1 MNLTTLTHRDALC
14 LNARFTSREEAI
26 HALTQRLAAL
36 GKISSTEQFLEEVY
50 RRESLGPTALGEWL
64 AVPHGK
70 TAAVK
75 EAAFAVATLSEPLQW
90 EGVDGPEAVDLVVLL
105 AIPPNEAGT
114 THMQLLTALTTRLAD
129 DEIRARIQSATTP
142 DELLSALDDKGGTQ
156 PSASFSNAPTIVCV
170 TACPAGIA
178 HTYMAAEYLE
188 KAGRKLGVNVY
199 VEKQGANGIE
209 GRLTADQ
216 LNSATACIFAA
227 EVAIKESERFNGIPA
242 LSVPVAEPIRHAEA
256 LIQQALTLKRS
267 DETRT
272 VQQDTQP
279 VKSVKTELKQALL
292 SGISFAVPLI
302 VAGGTVLAV
311 AVLLSQIF
319 GLQDLFNEE
328 NSWLWMY
335 RKLGGGLL
343 GILMVPVLAAYTA
356 YSLADKPA
364 LAPGFAAGLAA
375 NMIGSGFLGAV
386 VGGLIA
392 GYLMRW
398 VKNHLRLSSKFNGF
412 LTFYLYPVL
421 GTLGAGSLML
431 FVVGEPVAWINNS
444 LTAWLNGLSGS
455 NALLLGAILG
465 FMCSFDLGG
474 PVNKAAYAFCLG
486 AMANGVC
493 GPYAIFASTMK
504 AVSRVHITPH
514 MHWDREWYFTTE
526 ESRILLVNNMEEILC
541 RLEQDN
547 EYKYYVLDGQTAILE
562 DYFAVKPE
570 NKDRVKKQV
579 EAGKLIIGPW
589 YTQTDTTIVSA
600 ESIVR
605 NLMYGMRDCLA
616 FGEPMKIGYL
626 PDSFGMSGQLP
637 HIYNGFGITRTMFW
651 RGCSER
657 HGTDKTEFLWQ
668 SSDGSEVTAQVLPL
682 GYAIGKYLPADENG
696 LRKRLDSYFDVLE
709 KASVT
714 KEILLPNG
722 HDQMP
727 LQQNIFEV
735 MDKLGDAANLLI

>member
-1 MNLTTLTHRDALC
+1 MVLFYRAHWRDYKNDQVRIMMNLTTLTHRDALC

-50 RRESLGPTALGEWL
+50 RRESLGPTALGEGL

-75 EAAFAVATLSEPLQW
+75 EAAFAVATLGEPLQW

-486 AMANGVC
+486 AMANGVY
-493 GPYAIFASTMK
+493 GPYAIFASVKMVSAFTVTASTMLAPRLFK
-504 AVSRVHITPH
+504 EFEIETGKSTWLLGLAGITEGAIPMAIEDPLRVIGSFVLGSMVTGAIVGAMNIGLSTPGAGI
-514 MHWDREWYFTTE
+514 F
-526 ESRILLVNNMEEILC
+526 SLFLLH
-541 RLEQDN
+541 DN
-547 EYKYYVLDGQTAILE
+547 GAGGVMAAIGWFGAALVGAAISTAILLMWRRH
-562 DYFAVKPE
+562 AVKHG
-570 NKDRVKKQV
+570 NY
-579 EAGKLIIGPW
+579 L
-589 YTQTDTTIVSA
+589 TDGV
-600 ESIVR
+600 
-605 NLMYGMRDCLA
+605 
-616 FGEPMKIGYL
+616 
-626 PDSFGMSGQLP
+626 
-637 HIYNGFGITRTMFW
+637 
-651 RGCSER
+651 
-657 HGTDKTEFLWQ
+657 
-668 SSDGSEVTAQVLPL
+668 
-682 GYAIGKYLPADENG
+682 
-696 LRKRLDSYFDVLE
+696 
-709 KASVT
+709 
-714 KEILLPNG
+714 
-722 HDQMP
+722 MP
-727 LQQNIFEV
+727 
-735 MDKLGDAANLLI
+735 

>member
-1 MNLTTLTHRDALC
+1 MVLFYRAHWRDYKNDQVRVMMNLTTLTHRDALC

-50 RRESLGPTALGEWL
+50 RRESLGPTALGEGL

-486 AMANGVC
+486 AMANGVY
-493 GPYAIFASTMK
+493 GPYAIFASVKMVSTFTVTASTMLAPRLFK
-504 AVSRVHITPH
+504 EFEIETGKSTWLLGLAGITEGAIPMAIEDPLRVIGSFVLGSMVTGAIVGAMNIGLSTPGAGI
-514 MHWDREWYFTTE
+514 F
-526 ESRILLVNNMEEILC
+526 SLFLLH
-541 RLEQDN
+541 DN
-547 EYKYYVLDGQTAILE
+547 GAGGVMAAIGWFGAALVGAAISTAILLIWRRH
-562 DYFAVKPE
+562 AVKHG
-570 NKDRVKKQV
+570 NY
-579 EAGKLIIGPW
+579 L
-589 YTQTDTTIVSA
+589 TDGV
-600 ESIVR
+600 
-605 NLMYGMRDCLA
+605 
-616 FGEPMKIGYL
+616 
-626 PDSFGMSGQLP
+626 
-637 HIYNGFGITRTMFW
+637 
-651 RGCSER
+651 
-657 HGTDKTEFLWQ
+657 
-668 SSDGSEVTAQVLPL
+668 
-682 GYAIGKYLPADENG
+682 
-696 LRKRLDSYFDVLE
+696 
-709 KASVT
+709 
-714 KEILLPNG
+714 
-722 HDQMP
+722 MP
-727 LQQNIFEV
+727 
-735 MDKLGDAANLLI
+735 

>member
-1 MNLTTLTHRDALC
+1 MVLFYRAHWRDYKNDQVRIMMNLTTLTHRDALC

-50 RRESLGPTALGEWL
+50 RRESLGPTALGEGL

-75 EAAFAVATLSEPLQW
+75 EAAIAVATLSEPLQW

-256 LIQQALTLKRS
+256 LIQQAITLKRS

-486 AMANGVC
+486 AMANGVY
-493 GPYAIFASTMK
+493 GPYAIFASVKMVSAFTVTASTMLAPRLFK
-504 AVSRVHITPH
+504 EFEIETGKSTWLLGLAGITEGAIPMAIEDPLRVIGSFVLGSMVTGAIVGAMNIGLSTPGAGI
-514 MHWDREWYFTTE
+514 F
-526 ESRILLVNNMEEILC
+526 SLFLLH
-541 RLEQDN
+541 DN
-547 EYKYYVLDGQTAILE
+547 GAGGVMAAIGWFGAALVGAAISTAILLIWRRH
-562 DYFAVKPE
+562 AVKHG
-570 NKDRVKKQV
+570 NY
-579 EAGKLIIGPW
+579 L
-589 YTQTDTTIVSA
+589 TDGV
-600 ESIVR
+600 
-605 NLMYGMRDCLA
+605 
-616 FGEPMKIGYL
+616 
-626 PDSFGMSGQLP
+626 
-637 HIYNGFGITRTMFW
+637 
-651 RGCSER
+651 
-657 HGTDKTEFLWQ
+657 
-668 SSDGSEVTAQVLPL
+668 
-682 GYAIGKYLPADENG
+682 
-696 LRKRLDSYFDVLE
+696 
-709 KASVT
+709 
-714 KEILLPNG
+714 
-722 HDQMP
+722 MP
-727 LQQNIFEV
+727 
-735 MDKLGDAANLLI
+735 

>member
-1 MNLTTLTHRDALC
+1 MVLFYRAHWRDYKNDQVRIMMNLTTLTHRDALC

-50 RRESLGPTALGEWL
+50 RRESLGPTALGEGL

-486 AMANGVC
+486 AMANGVY
-493 GPYAIFASTMK
+493 GPYAIFASVKMVSAFTVTASTMLAPRLFK
-504 AVSRVHITPH
+504 EFEIETGKSTWLLGLAGITEGAIPMAIEDPPRVIGSFVLGSMVTGAIVGAMNIGLSTPGAGI
-514 MHWDREWYFTTE
+514 F
-526 ESRILLVNNMEEILC
+526 SLFLLH
-541 RLEQDN
+541 DN
-547 EYKYYVLDGQTAILE
+547 GAGGVMAAIGWFGAALVGAAISTAILLMWRRH
-562 DYFAVKPE
+562 AVKHG
-570 NKDRVKKQV
+570 NY
-579 EAGKLIIGPW
+579 L
-589 YTQTDTTIVSA
+589 TDGV
-600 ESIVR
+600 
-605 NLMYGMRDCLA
+605 
-616 FGEPMKIGYL
+616 
-626 PDSFGMSGQLP
+626 
-637 HIYNGFGITRTMFW
+637 
-651 RGCSER
+651 
-657 HGTDKTEFLWQ
+657 
-668 SSDGSEVTAQVLPL
+668 
-682 GYAIGKYLPADENG
+682 
-696 LRKRLDSYFDVLE
+696 
-709 KASVT
+709 
-714 KEILLPNG
+714 
-722 HDQMP
+722 MP
-727 LQQNIFEV
+727 
-735 MDKLGDAANLLI
+735 

>member
-36 GKISSTEQFLEEVY
+36 GKISSTEQFLKEVY
-50 RRESLGPTALGEWL
+50 RRESLGPTALSEGL

-90 EGVDGPEAVDLVVLL
+90 EGVDVPEAVDLVVLL
-105 AIPPNEAGT
+105 AIPLNEAGT

-256 LIQQALTLKRS
+256 LIQQSLTLERG

-272 VQQDTQP
+272 LQQDTQP

-392 GYLMRW
+392 GYLIRW
-398 VKNHLRLSSKFNGF
+398 MKNHLRLSSKFNGF

-486 AMANGVC
+486 AMANGVY
-493 GPYAIFASTMK
+493 GPYAIFASVKMVSAFTVTASTMLAPRLFK
-504 AVSRVHITPH
+504 EFEIETGKSTWLLGLAGITEGAIPMAIEDPLRVIGSFVLGSMVTGAIVGAMNIGLSTPGAGI
-514 MHWDREWYFTTE
+514 F
-526 ESRILLVNNMEEILC
+526 SLFLLH
-541 RLEQDN
+541 DN
-547 EYKYYVLDGQTAILE
+547 GAGGVMAAIGWFGAALVGAAISTAILLIWRRH
-562 DYFAVKPE
+562 AVKHG
-570 NKDRVKKQV
+570 NY
-579 EAGKLIIGPW
+579 L
-589 YTQTDTTIVSA
+589 TDGV
-600 ESIVR
+600 
-605 NLMYGMRDCLA
+605 
-616 FGEPMKIGYL
+616 
-626 PDSFGMSGQLP
+626 
-637 HIYNGFGITRTMFW
+637 
-651 RGCSER
+651 
-657 HGTDKTEFLWQ
+657 
-668 SSDGSEVTAQVLPL
+668 
-682 GYAIGKYLPADENG
+682 
-696 LRKRLDSYFDVLE
+696 
-709 KASVT
+709 
-714 KEILLPNG
+714 
-722 HDQMP
+722 MP
-727 LQQNIFEV
+727 
-735 MDKLGDAANLLI
+735 

>member
-36 GKISSTEQFLEEVY
+36 GKISSTEQFLKEVY
-50 RRESLGPTALGEWL
+50 RRESLGPTALGEGL

-90 EGVDGPEAVDLVVLL
+90 ESVDGPEAVDLVVLL

-256 LIQQALTLKRS
+256 LIQQSLTLERG

-392 GYLMRW
+392 GYLIRW
-398 VKNHLRLSSKFNGF
+398 MKNHLRLSSKFNGF
-412 LTFYLYPVL
+412 LTFYLYLVL

-444 LTAWLNGLSGS
+444 LTAWLNALSGS

-486 AMANGVC
+486 AMANGVY
-493 GPYAIFASTMK
+493 GPYAIFASVKMVSAFTVTASTMLAPRLFK
-504 AVSRVHITPH
+504 EFEIETGKSTWLLGLAGITEGAIPMAIEDPLRVIGSFVLGSMVTGAIVGAMNIGLSTPGAGI
-514 MHWDREWYFTTE
+514 F
-526 ESRILLVNNMEEILC
+526 SLFLLH
-541 RLEQDN
+541 DN
-547 EYKYYVLDGQTAILE
+547 GAGGVMAAIGWFGAALVGAAISTAILLIWRRH
-562 DYFAVKPE
+562 AVKHG
-570 NKDRVKKQV
+570 NY
-579 EAGKLIIGPW
+579 L
-589 YTQTDTTIVSA
+589 TD
-600 ESIVR
+600 
-605 NLMYGMRDCLA
+605 G
-616 FGEPMKIGYL
+616 
-626 PDSFGMSGQLP
+626 
-637 HIYNGFGITRTMFW
+637 
-651 RGCSER
+651 
-657 HGTDKTEFLWQ
+657 
-668 SSDGSEVTAQVLPL
+668 
-682 GYAIGKYLPADENG
+682 
-696 LRKRLDSYFDVLE
+696 
-709 KASVT
+709 
-714 KEILLPNG
+714 
-722 HDQMP
+722 
-727 LQQNIFEV
+727 V
-735 MDKLGDAANLLI
+735 MQ

>member
-1 MNLTTLTHRDALC
+1 MVLFYRAHWRDYKNDQVRIMMNLTTLTHRDALC

-50 RRESLGPTALGEWL
+50 RRESLGPTALGEGL

-178 HTYMAAEYLE
+178 HIYMAAEYLE

-486 AMANGVC
+486 AMANGVY
-493 GPYAIFASTMK
+493 GPYAIFASVKMVSAFTVTASTMLAPRLFK
-504 AVSRVHITPH
+504 EFEIETGKSTWLLGLAGITEGAIPMAIEDPLRVIGSFVLGSMVTGAIVGAMNIGLSTPGAGI
-514 MHWDREWYFTTE
+514 F
-526 ESRILLVNNMEEILC
+526 SLFLLH
-541 RLEQDN
+541 DN
-547 EYKYYVLDGQTAILE
+547 GAGGVMAAIDWFGAALVGAAISTAILLMWRRH
-562 DYFAVKPE
+562 AVKHG
-570 NKDRVKKQV
+570 NY
-579 EAGKLIIGPW
+579 L
-589 YTQTDTTIVSA
+589 TDGV
-600 ESIVR
+600 
-605 NLMYGMRDCLA
+605 
-616 FGEPMKIGYL
+616 
-626 PDSFGMSGQLP
+626 
-637 HIYNGFGITRTMFW
+637 
-651 RGCSER
+651 
-657 HGTDKTEFLWQ
+657 
-668 SSDGSEVTAQVLPL
+668 
-682 GYAIGKYLPADENG
+682 
-696 LRKRLDSYFDVLE
+696 
-709 KASVT
+709 
-714 KEILLPNG
+714 
-722 HDQMP
+722 MP
-727 LQQNIFEV
+727 
-735 MDKLGDAANLLI
+735 

>member
-1 MNLTTLTHRDALC
+1 MVLFYRAHWRDYKNDQVRIMMNLTTLTHRDALC

-50 RRESLGPTALGEWL
+50 RRESLGPTALGEGL

-486 AMANGVC
+486 AMANGVY
-493 GPYAIFASTMK
+493 GPYAIFASVKMVSAFTLTASTMLAPRLFK
-504 AVSRVHITPH
+504 EFEIETGKSTWLLGLAGITEGAIPMAIEDPLRVIGSFVLGSMVTGAIVGAMNIGLSTPGAGI
-514 MHWDREWYFTTE
+514 F
-526 ESRILLVNNMEEILC
+526 SLFLLH
-541 RLEQDN
+541 DN
-547 EYKYYVLDGQTAILE
+547 GAGGVMAAIGWFGAALVGAAISTAILLIWRRH
-562 DYFAVKPE
+562 AVKHG
-570 NKDRVKKQV
+570 NY
-579 EAGKLIIGPW
+579 L
-589 YTQTDTTIVSA
+589 TDGV
-600 ESIVR
+600 
-605 NLMYGMRDCLA
+605 
-616 FGEPMKIGYL
+616 
-626 PDSFGMSGQLP
+626 
-637 HIYNGFGITRTMFW
+637 
-651 RGCSER
+651 
-657 HGTDKTEFLWQ
+657 
-668 SSDGSEVTAQVLPL
+668 
-682 GYAIGKYLPADENG
+682 
-696 LRKRLDSYFDVLE
+696 
-709 KASVT
+709 
-714 KEILLPNG
+714 
-722 HDQMP
+722 MP
-727 LQQNIFEV
+727 
-735 MDKLGDAANLLI
+735 

>member
-1 MNLTTLTHRDALC
+1 MVLFYRAHWRDYKNDQVRIMMNLTTLTHRDALC

-50 RRESLGPTALGEWL
+50 RRESLGPTALGEGL

-142 DELLSALDDKGGTQ
+142 DELLSALDDKGDTQ

-242 LSVPVAEPIRHAEA
+242 LSVRVAEPIRHAEA
-256 LIQQALTLKRS
+256 LMQQALTLKRS

-421 GTLGAGSLML
+421 GTLVAGSLML

-486 AMANGVC
+486 AMANGVY
-493 GPYAIFASTMK
+493 GPYAIFASVKMVSAFTVTASTMLAPRLFK
-504 AVSRVHITPH
+504 EFEIETGKSTWLLGLAGITEGAIPMAIEDPLRVIGSFVLGSMVTGAIVGAMNIGLSTPGAGI
-514 MHWDREWYFTTE
+514 F
-526 ESRILLVNNMEEILC
+526 SLFLLH
-541 RLEQDN
+541 DN
-547 EYKYYVLDGQTAILE
+547 GAGGVMAAIGWFGAALVGAAISTAILLIWRRH
-562 DYFAVKPE
+562 AVKHG
-570 NKDRVKKQV
+570 NY
-579 EAGKLIIGPW
+579 L
-589 YTQTDTTIVSA
+589 TDGV
-600 ESIVR
+600 
-605 NLMYGMRDCLA
+605 
-616 FGEPMKIGYL
+616 
-626 PDSFGMSGQLP
+626 
-637 HIYNGFGITRTMFW
+637 
-651 RGCSER
+651 
-657 HGTDKTEFLWQ
+657 
-668 SSDGSEVTAQVLPL
+668 
-682 GYAIGKYLPADENG
+682 
-696 LRKRLDSYFDVLE
+696 
-709 KASVT
+709 
-714 KEILLPNG
+714 
-722 HDQMP
+722 MP
-727 LQQNIFEV
+727 
-735 MDKLGDAANLLI
+735 

>member
-1 MNLTTLTHRDALC
+1 MVLFYRAHWRDYKNDQVRIMMNLTTLTHRDTLC

-50 RRESLGPTALGEWL
+50 RRESLGPTALGEGL

-398 VKNHLRLSSKFNGF
+398 VKNHLRLGSKFNGF

-486 AMANGVC
+486 AMANGVY
-493 GPYAIFASTMK
+493 GPYAIFASVKMVSAFTVTASTMLAPRLFK
-504 AVSRVHITPH
+504 EFEIETGKSTWLLGLAGITEGAIPMAIEDPLRVIGSFVLGSMVTGAIVGAMNIGLSTPGAGI
-514 MHWDREWYFTTE
+514 F
-526 ESRILLVNNMEEILC
+526 SLFLLH
-541 RLEQDN
+541 DN
-547 EYKYYVLDGQTAILE
+547 GAGGVMAAIGWFGAALVGAAISTAILLMWRRH
-562 DYFAVKPE
+562 AVKHG
-570 NKDRVKKQV
+570 NY
-579 EAGKLIIGPW
+579 L
-589 YTQTDTTIVSA
+589 TDGV
-600 ESIVR
+600 
-605 NLMYGMRDCLA
+605 
-616 FGEPMKIGYL
+616 
-626 PDSFGMSGQLP
+626 
-637 HIYNGFGITRTMFW
+637 
-651 RGCSER
+651 
-657 HGTDKTEFLWQ
+657 
-668 SSDGSEVTAQVLPL
+668 
-682 GYAIGKYLPADENG
+682 
-696 LRKRLDSYFDVLE
+696 
-709 KASVT
+709 
-714 KEILLPNG
+714 
-722 HDQMP
+722 MP
-727 LQQNIFEV
+727 
-735 MDKLGDAANLLI
+735 

>member
-1 MNLTTLTHRDALC
+1 MVLFYRARWRDYKNDQVRIMMNLTTLTHRDALC

-26 HALTQRLAAL
+26 HVLTQRLAAL

-50 RRESLGPTALGEWL
+50 RRESLGPTALGEGL

-375 NMIGSGFLGAV
+375 NKIGSGFLGAV

-486 AMANGVC
+486 AMANGVY
-493 GPYAIFASTMK
+493 GPYAIFASVKMVSAFTVTASTMLAPRLFK
-504 AVSRVHITPH
+504 EFEIETGKSTWLLGLAGITEGAIPMAIEDPLRVIGSFVLGSMVTGAIVGAMNIGLSTPGAGI
-514 MHWDREWYFTTE
+514 F
-526 ESRILLVNNMEEILC
+526 SLFLLH
-541 RLEQDN
+541 DN
-547 EYKYYVLDGQTAILE
+547 GAGGVMAAIGWFGAALVGAAISTAILLMWRRH
-562 DYFAVKPE
+562 AVKHG
-570 NKDRVKKQV
+570 NY
-579 EAGKLIIGPW
+579 L
-589 YTQTDTTIVSA
+589 TDGV
-600 ESIVR
+600 
-605 NLMYGMRDCLA
+605 
-616 FGEPMKIGYL
+616 
-626 PDSFGMSGQLP
+626 
-637 HIYNGFGITRTMFW
+637 
-651 RGCSER
+651 
-657 HGTDKTEFLWQ
+657 
-668 SSDGSEVTAQVLPL
+668 
-682 GYAIGKYLPADENG
+682 
-696 LRKRLDSYFDVLE
+696 
-709 KASVT
+709 
-714 KEILLPNG
+714 
-722 HDQMP
+722 MP
-727 LQQNIFEV
+727 
-735 MDKLGDAANLLI
+735 

>member
-1 MNLTTLTHRDALC
+1 MVLFYRAHWRDYKNDQVRIMMNLTTLTHRDALC

-50 RRESLGPTALGEWL
+50 RRESLGPTALGEGL

-199 VEKQGANGIE
+199 VEKQDANGIE

-431 FVVGEPVAWINNS
+431 FLVGEPVAWINNS

-486 AMANGVC
+486 AMANGVY
-493 GPYAIFASTMK
+493 GPYAIFASVKMVSAFTVTASTMLAPRLFK
-504 AVSRVHITPH
+504 EFEIETGKSTWLLGLAGITEGAIPMAIEDPLRVIGSFVLGSMVTGAIVGAMNIGLSTPGAGI
-514 MHWDREWYFTTE
+514 F
-526 ESRILLVNNMEEILC
+526 SLFLLH
-541 RLEQDN
+541 DN
-547 EYKYYVLDGQTAILE
+547 GAGGVMAAIGWFGAALVGAAISTAILLMWRRH
-562 DYFAVKPE
+562 AVKHG
-570 NKDRVKKQV
+570 NY
-579 EAGKLIIGPW
+579 L
-589 YTQTDTTIVSA
+589 TDGV
-600 ESIVR
+600 
-605 NLMYGMRDCLA
+605 
-616 FGEPMKIGYL
+616 
-626 PDSFGMSGQLP
+626 
-637 HIYNGFGITRTMFW
+637 
-651 RGCSER
+651 
-657 HGTDKTEFLWQ
+657 
-668 SSDGSEVTAQVLPL
+668 
-682 GYAIGKYLPADENG
+682 
-696 LRKRLDSYFDVLE
+696 
-709 KASVT
+709 
-714 KEILLPNG
+714 
-722 HDQMP
+722 MP
-727 LQQNIFEV
+727 
-735 MDKLGDAANLLI
+735 

>member
-1 MNLTTLTHRDALC
+1 MVLFYRAHWRDYKNDQVRIMMNLTTLTHRDALC

-50 RRESLGPTALGEWL
+50 RRESLGPTALGEGL

-465 FMCSFDLGG
+465 FMGSFDLGG

-486 AMANGVC
+486 AMANGVY
-493 GPYAIFASTMK
+493 GPYAIFASVKMVSAFTVTASTMLAPRLFK
-504 AVSRVHITPH
+504 EFEIETGKSTWLLGLAGITEGAIPMAIEDPLRVIGSFVLGSMVTGAIVGAMNIGLSTPGAGI
-514 MHWDREWYFTTE
+514 F
-526 ESRILLVNNMEEILC
+526 SLFLLH
-541 RLEQDN
+541 DN
-547 EYKYYVLDGQTAILE
+547 GAGGVMAAIGWFGAALVGAAISTAILLIWRRH
-562 DYFAVKPE
+562 AVKHG
-570 NKDRVKKQV
+570 NY
-579 EAGKLIIGPW
+579 L
-589 YTQTDTTIVSA
+589 TDGV
-600 ESIVR
+600 
-605 NLMYGMRDCLA
+605 
-616 FGEPMKIGYL
+616 
-626 PDSFGMSGQLP
+626 
-637 HIYNGFGITRTMFW
+637 
-651 RGCSER
+651 
-657 HGTDKTEFLWQ
+657 
-668 SSDGSEVTAQVLPL
+668 
-682 GYAIGKYLPADENG
+682 
-696 LRKRLDSYFDVLE
+696 
-709 KASVT
+709 
-714 KEILLPNG
+714 
-722 HDQMP
+722 MP
-727 LQQNIFEV
+727 
-735 MDKLGDAANLLI
+735 

>member
-1 MNLTTLTHRDALC
+1 MVLFYRAHWRDYKNDQVRIMMNLTTLTHRDALC

-50 RRESLGPTALGEWL
+50 RRESLGPTALGEGL

-431 FVVGEPVAWINNS
+431 FVVGKPVAWINNS

-486 AMANGVC
+486 AMANGVY
-493 GPYAIFASTMK
+493 GPYAIFASVKMVSAFTVTASTMLAPRLFK
-504 AVSRVHITPH
+504 EFEIETGKSTWLLGLAGITEGAIPMAIEDPLRVIGSFVLGSMVTGAIVGAMNIGLSTPGAGI
-514 MHWDREWYFTTE
+514 F
-526 ESRILLVNNMEEILC
+526 SLFLLH
-541 RLEQDN
+541 DN
-547 EYKYYVLDGQTAILE
+547 GAGGVMAAIGWFGAALVGAAISTAILLMWRRH
-562 DYFAVKPE
+562 AVKHG
-570 NKDRVKKQV
+570 NY
-579 EAGKLIIGPW
+579 L
-589 YTQTDTTIVSA
+589 TDGV
-600 ESIVR
+600 
-605 NLMYGMRDCLA
+605 
-616 FGEPMKIGYL
+616 
-626 PDSFGMSGQLP
+626 
-637 HIYNGFGITRTMFW
+637 
-651 RGCSER
+651 
-657 HGTDKTEFLWQ
+657 
-668 SSDGSEVTAQVLPL
+668 
-682 GYAIGKYLPADENG
+682 
-696 LRKRLDSYFDVLE
+696 
-709 KASVT
+709 
-714 KEILLPNG
+714 
-722 HDQMP
+722 MP
-727 LQQNIFEV
+727 
-735 MDKLGDAANLLI
+735 

>member
-1 MNLTTLTHRDALC
+1 MVLFYRAHWRDYKNDQVRIMMNLTTLTHRDALC

-50 RRESLGPTALGEWL
+50 RRESLGPTALGEGL

-90 EGVDGPEAVDLVVLL
+90 EGVDGPEAVDLVGLL

-486 AMANGVC
+486 AMANGVY
-493 GPYAIFASTMK
+493 GPYAIFASVKMVSAFTVTASTMLAPRLFK
-504 AVSRVHITPH
+504 EFEIETGKSTWLLGLAGITEGAIPMAIEDPLRVIGSFVLGSMVTGAIVGAMNIGLSTPGAGI
-514 MHWDREWYFTTE
+514 F
-526 ESRILLVNNMEEILC
+526 SLFLLH
-541 RLEQDN
+541 DN
-547 EYKYYVLDGQTAILE
+547 GAGGVMAAIGWFGAALVGAAISTAILLIWRRH
-562 DYFAVKPE
+562 AVKHG
-570 NKDRVKKQV
+570 NY
-579 EAGKLIIGPW
+579 L
-589 YTQTDTTIVSA
+589 TDGV
-600 ESIVR
+600 
-605 NLMYGMRDCLA
+605 
-616 FGEPMKIGYL
+616 
-626 PDSFGMSGQLP
+626 
-637 HIYNGFGITRTMFW
+637 
-651 RGCSER
+651 
-657 HGTDKTEFLWQ
+657 
-668 SSDGSEVTAQVLPL
+668 
-682 GYAIGKYLPADENG
+682 
-696 LRKRLDSYFDVLE
+696 
-709 KASVT
+709 
-714 KEILLPNG
+714 
-722 HDQMP
+722 MP
-727 LQQNIFEV
+727 
-735 MDKLGDAANLLI
+735 

>member
-1 MNLTTLTHRDALC
+1 MVLFYRAHWRDYKNDQVRIMMNLTTLTHRDALC

-50 RRESLGPTALGEWL
+50 RRESLGPTALGEGL

-90 EGVDGPEAVDLVVLL
+90 EGFDGPEAVDLVVLL

-486 AMANGVC
+486 AMANGVY
-493 GPYAIFASTMK
+493 GPYAIFASVKMVSAFTVTASTMLAPRLFK
-504 AVSRVHITPH
+504 EFEIETGKSTWLLGLAGITEGAIPMAIEDPLRVIGSFVLGSMVTGAIVGAMNIGLSTPGAGI
-514 MHWDREWYFTTE
+514 F
-526 ESRILLVNNMEEILC
+526 SLFLLH
-541 RLEQDN
+541 DN
-547 EYKYYVLDGQTAILE
+547 GAGGVMAAIGWFGAALVGAAISTAILLIWRRH
-562 DYFAVKPE
+562 AVKHG
-570 NKDRVKKQV
+570 NY
-579 EAGKLIIGPW
+579 L
-589 YTQTDTTIVSA
+589 TDGV
-600 ESIVR
+600 
-605 NLMYGMRDCLA
+605 
-616 FGEPMKIGYL
+616 
-626 PDSFGMSGQLP
+626 
-637 HIYNGFGITRTMFW
+637 
-651 RGCSER
+651 
-657 HGTDKTEFLWQ
+657 
-668 SSDGSEVTAQVLPL
+668 
-682 GYAIGKYLPADENG
+682 
-696 LRKRLDSYFDVLE
+696 
-709 KASVT
+709 
-714 KEILLPNG
+714 
-722 HDQMP
+722 MP
-727 LQQNIFEV
+727 
-735 MDKLGDAANLLI
+735 

>member
-50 RRESLGPTALGEWL
+50 RRESLGPTALGEGL

-392 GYLMRW
+392 GYLMPW

-486 AMANGVC
+486 AMANGVY
-493 GPYAIFASTMK
+493 GPYAIFASVKMVSAFTVTASTMLAPRLFK
-504 AVSRVHITPH
+504 EFEIETGKSTWLLGLAGITEGAIPMAIEDPLRVIGSFVLGSMVTGAIVGAMNIGLSTPGAGI
-514 MHWDREWYFTTE
+514 F
-526 ESRILLVNNMEEILC
+526 SLFLLH
-541 RLEQDN
+541 DN
-547 EYKYYVLDGQTAILE
+547 GAGGVMAAIGWFGAALVGAAISTAILLIWRRH
-562 DYFAVKPE
+562 AVKHG
-570 NKDRVKKQV
+570 NY
-579 EAGKLIIGPW
+579 L
-589 YTQTDTTIVSA
+589 TDGV
-600 ESIVR
+600 
-605 NLMYGMRDCLA
+605 
-616 FGEPMKIGYL
+616 
-626 PDSFGMSGQLP
+626 
-637 HIYNGFGITRTMFW
+637 
-651 RGCSER
+651 
-657 HGTDKTEFLWQ
+657 
-668 SSDGSEVTAQVLPL
+668 
-682 GYAIGKYLPADENG
+682 
-696 LRKRLDSYFDVLE
+696 
-709 KASVT
+709 
-714 KEILLPNG
+714 
-722 HDQMP
+722 MP
-727 LQQNIFEV
+727 
-735 MDKLGDAANLLI
+735 

>member
-1 MNLTTLTHRDALC
+1 MVLFYRARWRDYKNDQVRIMMNLTTLTHRDALC

-26 HALTQRLAAL
+26 HVLTQRLAAL

-50 RRESLGPTALGEWL
+50 RRESLGPTALGEGL

-90 EGVDGPEAVDLVVLL
+90 EGIDGPEAVDLVVLL

-398 VKNHLRLSSKFNGF
+398 MKNHLRLSSKFNGF

-486 AMANGVC
+486 AMANGVY
-493 GPYAIFASTMK
+493 GPYAIFASVKMVSAFTVTASTMLAPRLFK
-504 AVSRVHITPH
+504 EFEIETGKSTWLLGLAGITEGAIPMAIEDPLRVIGSFVLGSMVTGAIVGAMNIGLSTPGAGI
-514 MHWDREWYFTTE
+514 F
-526 ESRILLVNNMEEILC
+526 SLFLLH
-541 RLEQDN
+541 DN
-547 EYKYYVLDGQTAILE
+547 GAGGVMAAIGWFGAALVGAAISTAILLMWRRH
-562 DYFAVKPE
+562 AVKHG
-570 NKDRVKKQV
+570 NY
-579 EAGKLIIGPW
+579 L
-589 YTQTDTTIVSA
+589 TDGV
-600 ESIVR
+600 
-605 NLMYGMRDCLA
+605 
-616 FGEPMKIGYL
+616 
-626 PDSFGMSGQLP
+626 
-637 HIYNGFGITRTMFW
+637 
-651 RGCSER
+651 
-657 HGTDKTEFLWQ
+657 
-668 SSDGSEVTAQVLPL
+668 
-682 GYAIGKYLPADENG
+682 
-696 LRKRLDSYFDVLE
+696 
-709 KASVT
+709 
-714 KEILLPNG
+714 
-722 HDQMP
+722 MP
-727 LQQNIFEV
+727 
-735 MDKLGDAANLLI
+735 

>member
-50 RRESLGPTALGEWL
+50 RRESLGPTALGEGL

-398 VKNHLRLSSKFNGF
+398 VKNHLRLSSKSNGF

-465 FMCSFDLGG
+465 FMRSFDLGG

-486 AMANGVC
+486 AMANGVY
-493 GPYAIFASTMK
+493 GPYAIFASVKMVSAFTVTASTMLAPRLFK
-504 AVSRVHITPH
+504 EFEIETGKSTWLLGLAGITEGAIPMAIEDPLRVIGSFVLGSMVTGAIVGAMNIGLSTPGAGI
-514 MHWDREWYFTTE
+514 F
-526 ESRILLVNNMEEILC
+526 SLFLLH
-541 RLEQDN
+541 DN
-547 EYKYYVLDGQTAILE
+547 GAGGVMAAIGWFGAALVGAAISTAILLIWRRH
-562 DYFAVKPE
+562 AVKHG
-570 NKDRVKKQV
+570 NY
-579 EAGKLIIGPW
+579 L
-589 YTQTDTTIVSA
+589 TDGV
-600 ESIVR
+600 
-605 NLMYGMRDCLA
+605 
-616 FGEPMKIGYL
+616 
-626 PDSFGMSGQLP
+626 
-637 HIYNGFGITRTMFW
+637 
-651 RGCSER
+651 
-657 HGTDKTEFLWQ
+657 
-668 SSDGSEVTAQVLPL
+668 
-682 GYAIGKYLPADENG
+682 
-696 LRKRLDSYFDVLE
+696 
-709 KASVT
+709 
-714 KEILLPNG
+714 
-722 HDQMP
+722 MP
-727 LQQNIFEV
+727 
-735 MDKLGDAANLLI
+735 

>member
-1 MNLTTLTHRDALC
+1 MVFFYRAHWRDYKNDQVRIMMNLTTLTHRDALC

-50 RRESLGPTALGEWL
+50 RRESLGPTALGEGL

-486 AMANGVC
+486 AMANGVY
-493 GPYAIFASTMK
+493 GPYAIFASVKMVSAFTVTASTMLAPRLFK
-504 AVSRVHITPH
+504 EFEIETGKSTWLLGLAGITEGAIPMAIEDPLRVIGSFVLGSMVTGAIVGAMNIGLSTPGAGI
-514 MHWDREWYFTTE
+514 F
-526 ESRILLVNNMEEILC
+526 SLFLLH
-541 RLEQDN
+541 DN
-547 EYKYYVLDGQTAILE
+547 GAGGVMAAIGWFGAALVGAAISTAILLIWRRH
-562 DYFAVKPE
+562 AVKHG
-570 NKDRVKKQV
+570 NY
-579 EAGKLIIGPW
+579 L
-589 YTQTDTTIVSA
+589 TDGV
-600 ESIVR
+600 
-605 NLMYGMRDCLA
+605 
-616 FGEPMKIGYL
+616 
-626 PDSFGMSGQLP
+626 
-637 HIYNGFGITRTMFW
+637 
-651 RGCSER
+651 
-657 HGTDKTEFLWQ
+657 
-668 SSDGSEVTAQVLPL
+668 
-682 GYAIGKYLPADENG
+682 
-696 LRKRLDSYFDVLE
+696 
-709 KASVT
+709 
-714 KEILLPNG
+714 
-722 HDQMP
+722 MP
-727 LQQNIFEV
+727 
-735 MDKLGDAANLLI
+735 

>member
-1 MNLTTLTHRDALC
+1 MVLFYRAHWRDYKNDQVRIMMNLTTLTHRDALC

-50 RRESLGPTALGEWL
+50 RRESLGPTALGEGL

-90 EGVDGPEAVDLVVLL
+90 EGVDGPEVVDLVVLL

-398 VKNHLRLSSKFNGF
+398 VKNHLRLGSKFNGF

-486 AMANGVC
+486 AMANGVY
-493 GPYAIFASTMK
+493 GPYSIFASVKMVSAFTVTASTMLAPRLFK
-504 AVSRVHITPH
+504 EFEIETGKSTWLLGLAGITEGAIPMAIEDPLRVIGSFVLGSMVTGAIVGAMNIGLSTPGAGI
-514 MHWDREWYFTTE
+514 F
-526 ESRILLVNNMEEILC
+526 SLFLLH
-541 RLEQDN
+541 DN
-547 EYKYYVLDGQTAILE
+547 GAGGVMAAIGWFGAALVGAAISTAILLMWRRH
-562 DYFAVKPE
+562 AVKHG
-570 NKDRVKKQV
+570 NY
-579 EAGKLIIGPW
+579 L
-589 YTQTDTTIVSA
+589 TDGV
-600 ESIVR
+600 
-605 NLMYGMRDCLA
+605 
-616 FGEPMKIGYL
+616 
-626 PDSFGMSGQLP
+626 
-637 HIYNGFGITRTMFW
+637 
-651 RGCSER
+651 
-657 HGTDKTEFLWQ
+657 
-668 SSDGSEVTAQVLPL
+668 
-682 GYAIGKYLPADENG
+682 
-696 LRKRLDSYFDVLE
+696 
-709 KASVT
+709 
-714 KEILLPNG
+714 
-722 HDQMP
+722 MP
-727 LQQNIFEV
+727 
-735 MDKLGDAANLLI
+735 

>member
-1 MNLTTLTHRDALC
+1 MVLFYRAHWRDYKNDQVRIMMNLTTLTHRDALC

-50 RRESLGPTALGEWL
+50 RRESLGPTALGEGL

-486 AMANGVC
+486 AMANGVY
-493 GPYAIFASTMK
+493 GPYAIFASVKMVSAFTVTASTMLAPRLFK
-504 AVSRVHITPH
+504 EFEIETGKSTWMLGLAGITEGAIPMAIEDPLRVIGSFVLGSMVTGAIVGAMNIGLSTPGAGI
-514 MHWDREWYFTTE
+514 F
-526 ESRILLVNNMEEILC
+526 SLFLLH
-541 RLEQDN
+541 DN
-547 EYKYYVLDGQTAILE
+547 GAGGVMAAIGWFGAALVGAAISTAILLMWRRH
-562 DYFAVKPE
+562 AVKHG
-570 NKDRVKKQV
+570 NY
-579 EAGKLIIGPW
+579 L
-589 YTQTDTTIVSA
+589 TDGV
-600 ESIVR
+600 
-605 NLMYGMRDCLA
+605 
-616 FGEPMKIGYL
+616 
-626 PDSFGMSGQLP
+626 
-637 HIYNGFGITRTMFW
+637 
-651 RGCSER
+651 
-657 HGTDKTEFLWQ
+657 
-668 SSDGSEVTAQVLPL
+668 
-682 GYAIGKYLPADENG
+682 
-696 LRKRLDSYFDVLE
+696 
-709 KASVT
+709 
-714 KEILLPNG
+714 
-722 HDQMP
+722 MP
-727 LQQNIFEV
+727 
-735 MDKLGDAANLLI
+735 

>member
-1 MNLTTLTHRDALC
+1 MVLFYRAHWRDYKNDQVRIMMNLTTLTHRDALC

-50 RRESLGPTALGEWL
+50 RRESLGPAALGEGL

-242 LSVPVAEPIRHAEA
+242 LSVPVAEPISHAEA

-398 VKNHLRLSSKFNGF
+398 VKNHLRLGSKFNGF

-486 AMANGVC
+486 AMANGVY
-493 GPYAIFASTMK
+493 GPYAIFASVKMVSAFTVTASTMLAPRLFK
-504 AVSRVHITPH
+504 EFEIETGKSTWLLGLAGITEGAIPMAIEDPLRVIGSFVLGSMVTGAIVGAMNIGLSTPGAGI
-514 MHWDREWYFTTE
+514 F
-526 ESRILLVNNMEEILC
+526 SLFLLH
-541 RLEQDN
+541 DN
-547 EYKYYVLDGQTAILE
+547 GAGGVMAAIGWFGAALVGAAISTAILLMWRRH
-562 DYFAVKPE
+562 AVKHG
-570 NKDRVKKQV
+570 NY
-579 EAGKLIIGPW
+579 L
-589 YTQTDTTIVSA
+589 TDGV
-600 ESIVR
+600 
-605 NLMYGMRDCLA
+605 
-616 FGEPMKIGYL
+616 
-626 PDSFGMSGQLP
+626 
-637 HIYNGFGITRTMFW
+637 
-651 RGCSER
+651 
-657 HGTDKTEFLWQ
+657 
-668 SSDGSEVTAQVLPL
+668 
-682 GYAIGKYLPADENG
+682 
-696 LRKRLDSYFDVLE
+696 
-709 KASVT
+709 
-714 KEILLPNG
+714 
-722 HDQMP
+722 MP
-727 LQQNIFEV
+727 
-735 MDKLGDAANLLI
+735 

>member
-1 MNLTTLTHRDALC
+1 MVLFYRAHWRDYKNDQVRIMMNLTTLTHRDALC

-50 RRESLGPTALGEWL
+50 RRESLGPTALGEGL

-199 VEKQGANGIE
+199 FEKQGANGIE

-486 AMANGVC
+486 AMANGVY
-493 GPYAIFASTMK
+493 GPYAIFASVKMVSAFTVTASTMLAPRLFK
-504 AVSRVHITPH
+504 EFEIETGKSTWLLGLAGITEGAIPMAIEDPLRVIGSFVLGSMVTGAIVGAMNIGLSTPGAGI
-514 MHWDREWYFTTE
+514 F
-526 ESRILLVNNMEEILC
+526 SLFLLH
-541 RLEQDN
+541 DN
-547 EYKYYVLDGQTAILE
+547 GAGGVMAAIGWFGAALVGAAISTAILLMWRRH
-562 DYFAVKPE
+562 AVKHG
-570 NKDRVKKQV
+570 NY
-579 EAGKLIIGPW
+579 L
-589 YTQTDTTIVSA
+589 TDGV
-600 ESIVR
+600 
-605 NLMYGMRDCLA
+605 
-616 FGEPMKIGYL
+616 
-626 PDSFGMSGQLP
+626 
-637 HIYNGFGITRTMFW
+637 
-651 RGCSER
+651 
-657 HGTDKTEFLWQ
+657 
-668 SSDGSEVTAQVLPL
+668 
-682 GYAIGKYLPADENG
+682 
-696 LRKRLDSYFDVLE
+696 
-709 KASVT
+709 
-714 KEILLPNG
+714 
-722 HDQMP
+722 MP
-727 LQQNIFEV
+727 
-735 MDKLGDAANLLI
+735 

>member
-1 MNLTTLTHRDALC
+1 MVLFYRAHWRDYKNDQVRIMMNLTTLTHRDALC

-50 RRESLGPTALGEWL
+50 RRESLGPTALGEGL

-486 AMANGVC
+486 AMANGVY
-493 GPYAIFASTMK
+493 GPYAIFASVKMVSAFTVTASTMLAPRLFK
-504 AVSRVHITPH
+504 EFEIETGKSTWLLGLAGITEGAIPMAIEDPLRVIGSFVLGSMVTGAIVGAMNIGLSTPGAGI
-514 MHWDREWYFTTE
+514 F
-526 ESRILLVNNMEEILC
+526 SLFLLH
-541 RLEQDN
+541 DN
-547 EYKYYVLDGQTAILE
+547 GAGVVMAAIGWFGAALVGAAISTAILLMWRRH
-562 DYFAVKPE
+562 AVKHG
-570 NKDRVKKQV
+570 NY
-579 EAGKLIIGPW
+579 L
-589 YTQTDTTIVSA
+589 TDGV
-600 ESIVR
+600 
-605 NLMYGMRDCLA
+605 
-616 FGEPMKIGYL
+616 
-626 PDSFGMSGQLP
+626 
-637 HIYNGFGITRTMFW
+637 
-651 RGCSER
+651 
-657 HGTDKTEFLWQ
+657 
-668 SSDGSEVTAQVLPL
+668 
-682 GYAIGKYLPADENG
+682 
-696 LRKRLDSYFDVLE
+696 
-709 KASVT
+709 
-714 KEILLPNG
+714 
-722 HDQMP
+722 MP
-727 LQQNIFEV
+727 
-735 MDKLGDAANLLI
+735 

>member
-1 MNLTTLTHRDALC
+1 MVLFYRAHWRDYKNDQVRIMMNLTTLTHRDALC

-50 RRESLGPTALGEWL
+50 RRESLGPTALGEGL

-75 EAAFAVATLSEPLQW
+75 EAVFAVATLSEPLQW

-142 DELLSALDDKGGTQ
+142 DELLSALDDKGDTQ

-242 LSVPVAEPIRHAEA
+242 LSVRVAEPIRHAEA
-256 LIQQALTLKRS
+256 LMQQALTLKRS

-486 AMANGVC
+486 AMANGVY
-493 GPYAIFASTMK
+493 GPYAIFASVKMVSAFTVTASTMLAPRLFK
-504 AVSRVHITPH
+504 EFEIETGKSTWLLGLAGITEGAIPMAIEDPLRVIGSFVLGSMVTGAIVGAMNIGLSTPGAGI
-514 MHWDREWYFTTE
+514 F
-526 ESRILLVNNMEEILC
+526 SLFLLH
-541 RLEQDN
+541 DN
-547 EYKYYVLDGQTAILE
+547 GAGGVMAAIGWFGAALVGAAISTAILLIWRRH
-562 DYFAVKPE
+562 AVKHG
-570 NKDRVKKQV
+570 NY
-579 EAGKLIIGPW
+579 L
-589 YTQTDTTIVSA
+589 TDGV
-600 ESIVR
+600 
-605 NLMYGMRDCLA
+605 
-616 FGEPMKIGYL
+616 
-626 PDSFGMSGQLP
+626 
-637 HIYNGFGITRTMFW
+637 
-651 RGCSER
+651 
-657 HGTDKTEFLWQ
+657 
-668 SSDGSEVTAQVLPL
+668 
-682 GYAIGKYLPADENG
+682 
-696 LRKRLDSYFDVLE
+696 
-709 KASVT
+709 
-714 KEILLPNG
+714 
-722 HDQMP
+722 MP
-727 LQQNIFEV
+727 
-735 MDKLGDAANLLI
+735 

>member
-1 MNLTTLTHRDALC
+1 MVLFYRAHWRDYKNDQVRIMMNLTTLTHRDALC

-50 RRESLGPTALGEWL
+50 RRESLGPTALGEGL

-486 AMANGVC
+486 AMANGVY
-493 GPYAIFASTMK
+493 GPYAIFASVKMVSTFTVTASTMLAPRLFK
-504 AVSRVHITPH
+504 EFEIETGKSTWLLGLAGITEVAIPMAIEDPLRVIGSFVLGSMVTGAIVGAMNIGLSTPGAGI
-514 MHWDREWYFTTE
+514 F
-526 ESRILLVNNMEEILC
+526 SLFLLH
-541 RLEQDN
+541 DN
-547 EYKYYVLDGQTAILE
+547 GAGGVMAAIGWFGAALVGAAISTAILLIWRRH
-562 DYFAVKPE
+562 AVKHG
-570 NKDRVKKQV
+570 NY
-579 EAGKLIIGPW
+579 L
-589 YTQTDTTIVSA
+589 TDGV
-600 ESIVR
+600 
-605 NLMYGMRDCLA
+605 
-616 FGEPMKIGYL
+616 
-626 PDSFGMSGQLP
+626 
-637 HIYNGFGITRTMFW
+637 
-651 RGCSER
+651 
-657 HGTDKTEFLWQ
+657 
-668 SSDGSEVTAQVLPL
+668 
-682 GYAIGKYLPADENG
+682 
-696 LRKRLDSYFDVLE
+696 
-709 KASVT
+709 
-714 KEILLPNG
+714 
-722 HDQMP
+722 MP
-727 LQQNIFEV
+727 
-735 MDKLGDAANLLI
+735 